1 MKTVQNIEN
10 ITIKLSKEDLLEGR
24 YVTFTTLSNKLRD
37 LELEQKLGYKQL
49 RNRLYNSR
57 ACGKYNTK
65 IIAGMV
71 CFDTTKPM
79 KTAEASLVLKFEI
92 GD

>member
-1 MKTVQNIEN
+1 MKTIQSIEN
-10 ITIKLSKEDLLEGR
+10 ITIKVTKGELLEGK
-24 YVTFTTLSNKLRD
+24 YITFPALSAKLRD
-37 LELEQKLGYKQL
+37 YEIEHSMGYKQL

-65 IIAGMV
+65 SIAGMV
-71 CFDTTKPM
+71 CFDTEEPM
-79 KTAEASLVLKFEI
+79 KIKEASLVLSFEI